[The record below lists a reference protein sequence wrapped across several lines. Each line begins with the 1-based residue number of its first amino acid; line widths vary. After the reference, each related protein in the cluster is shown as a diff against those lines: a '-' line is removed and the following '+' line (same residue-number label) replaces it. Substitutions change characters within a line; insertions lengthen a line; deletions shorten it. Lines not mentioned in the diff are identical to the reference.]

1 MMAVLHHFDGRSLSL
16 SLSLSLSQLNG
27 KEEEEDRIQYMHQ
40 EKNLEPN

>member
-16 SLSLSLSQLNG
+16 SLSLSLSQLNE
-27 KEEEEDRIQYMHQ
+27 KEEEEDRIPYMYQ